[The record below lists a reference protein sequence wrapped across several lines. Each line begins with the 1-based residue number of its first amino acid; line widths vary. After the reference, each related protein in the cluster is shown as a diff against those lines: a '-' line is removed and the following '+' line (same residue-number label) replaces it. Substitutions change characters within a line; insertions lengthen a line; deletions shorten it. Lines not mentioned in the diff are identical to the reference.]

1 MKPKPIKAVLL
12 IFASIIAF
20 ACSRNDN
27 EPTELPSTAYIFFD
41 IKKSDGINFEEGD
54 ITYKQGLLNYNQ
66 EWWYDQDWH
75 LMEKRYLPHQEKDF
89 FTGEMY
95 YIVKPFE
102 EGDGWLKQKQYILKY
117 LDTEVI
123 DTLWVKDSVA
133 YPNYHKIDIFLN
145 GELYHTYQSYDELIV
160 QITKEDF

>member
-1 MKPKPIKAVLL
+1 ML
-12 IFASIIAF
+12 ILSFFSVFISFA
-20 ACSRNDN
+20 
-27 EPTELPSTAYIFFD
+27 
-41 IKKSDGINFEEGD
+41 
-54 ITYKQGLLNYNQ
+54 Q
-66 EWWYDQDWH
+66 
-75 LMEKRYLPHQEKDF
+75 HQEKDF

-102 EGDGWLKQKQYILKY
+102 EGDRWLKQKQYILKY

-133 YPNYHKIDIFLN
+133 YPNYHKIDVFLN
-145 GELYHTYQSYDELIV
+145 GELYHTYQSYGELIV